1 MFLGKDDPE
10 AAAKDDSTSVETSE
24 MRKNR
29 TKPKGMEA
37 WRGRA
42 PGSGPSRII
51 TTLDSGDLHH
61 KATADITLPAV
72 V

>member
-10 AAAKDDSTSVETSE
+10 AAAKDDSTSVVTSE
-24 MRKNR
+24 MRRNR
-29 TKPKGMEA
+29 TKPKGTET

-42 PGSGPSRII
+42 LGSGPSRMT
-51 TTLDSGDLHH
+51 TTLDSGDLHQ
-61 KATADITLPAV
+61 KATADITFPAV